1 MHNLLQFYSES
12 MSAPYTDPIGNERTY
27 AAKKGIYVMR
37 KVSASAASG
46 WLVPPVRVVILLTE
60 SRTWPSGRIF
70 KQEGKSQTMSLNK
83 FQQLLQSGKPVLVDF
98 SAEWCGPCKM
108 MTPVLQELKGKTGES
123 LTIIKV
129 DVDKNPVVASNY
141 QIQGVPTLI
150 LFRNGEI
157 KWRQSGVQSADQI
170 LSTIRTYLS

>member
-1 MHNLLQFYSES
+1 
-12 MSAPYTDPIGNERTY
+12 
-27 AAKKGIYVMR
+27 
-37 KVSASAASG
+37 
-46 WLVPPVRVVILLTE
+46 
-60 SRTWPSGRIF
+60 
-70 KQEGKSQTMSLNK
+70 MSLNK

-108 MTPVLQELKGKTGES
+108 MNPVLQELKGKTGES

-170 LSTIRTYLS
+170 LGTIRTYLS